1 MVRKTSLINLDLER
15 ICKMRLVTDIIK
27 GMLVG
32 VANIIPGVSGG
43 TMMVSMG
50 IYETILNAINTLFKD
65 FKKSFLTL
73 LPLGIGMVL
82 GVGVFSFI
90 IPFCLEQYPFPTSFC
105 FIGLILGGVPSI
117 VKPAMESLKKEG
129 KSISLA
135 HIIIFLMFFALA
147 IGMAAMNE
155 TQSTSANFDLNLFFM
170 IKLFIIGIIASAT
183 MVVPGVSGSL
193 VLMILGVYTGIVDT
207 ISEFIKGVLS
217 FDIPTLLYSVGVLA
231 PFGIGVVAGIFAVAK
246 LIEWLFA
253 KYPSYTYGGILGLI
267 IASPIAITI
276 KMGRNNINPITIAL
290 GIVLLVVG
298 TWFTWWFGKKTEG
311 IEG

>member
-1 MVRKTSLINLDLER
+1 MKLI
-15 ICKMRLVTDIIK
+15 TDIIK

-65 FKKSFLTL
+65 FKKSFMTL

-82 GVGVFSFI
+82 GIGVFSFI
-90 IPFCLEQYPFPTSFC
+90 IPFCLEEYPFPTSFC
-105 FIGLILGGVPSI
+105 FIGLILGGVPAI
-117 VKPAMESLKKEG
+117 VKPAMDSLKKEG
-129 KSISLA
+129 KSISFL
-135 HIIIFLMFFALA
+135 HILIFLLFFALA

-155 TQSTSANFDLNLFFM
+155 TQTNSANFDLNVFFM
-170 IKLFIIGIIASAT
+170 IKLFVIGIIASAT

-193 VLMILGVYTGIVDT
+193 VLMILGFYTGIVDT
-207 ISEFIKGVLS
+207 ISECIKALVA
-217 FDIPTLLYSVGVLA
+217 FDIPALLHCVGILA

-267 IASPIAITI
+267 IASPIAIII
-276 KMGRNNINPITIAL
+276 KMGRNNINIVTIIL
-290 GIVLLVVG
+290 GIVLFVVG
-298 TWFTWWFGKKTEG
+298 AWFTWWFGKKTEG